1 MLEVDEGYLG
11 QLMEET
17 RPAVVV
23 LLNLSRDQLD
33 RIAEVRML
41 ADGGASARV
50 LGQPAGAPGKVVAN
64 ADDPMVVWAASARPG
79 GPLGRGRTG
88 LA

>member
-11 QLMEET
+11 QLIEAA
-17 RPAVVV
+17 RPRVIV

-41 ADGGASARV
+41 VDRWRTALEAVRRRPPGQAGHRGG
-50 LGQPAGAPGKVVAN
+50 GQC
-64 ADDPMVVWAASARPG
+64 R
-79 GPLGRGRTG
+79 
-88 LA
+88 